1 MVIPIHESSSNV
13 PISRGENENGT
24 QTPLGLDA
32 HRKRMRTVTRTGVKA
47 NKYFYIREIR
57 CQAEPGSFA
66 TALVRSRA
74 VGNGCKG
81 KAALQ

>member
-32 HRKRMRTVTRTGVKA
+32 LRKRMRTCHQNWG
-47 NKYFYIREIR
+47 
-57 CQAEPGSFA
+57 
-66 TALVRSRA
+66 
-74 VGNGCKG
+74 
-81 KAALQ
+81 